1 MSNTNDMTATE
12 AATIVITGYTEDCN
26 CEHCG
31 RNLRHGI
38 RISDGRVVGAQC
50 FDKVLTLPQT
60 YGGKSYRVGAENVIR
75 YAKIAERFTAKA
87 AESRFGVGLSHRT
100 FRLA

>member
-1 MSNTNDMTATE
+1 MTATE
-12 AATIVITGYTEDCN
+12 TATIVITGYTEDCN

-50 FDKVLTLPQT
+50 FDRVLTLPKT
-60 YGGKSYRVGAENVIR
+60 YSGKSYRVGAENIIR
-75 YAKIAERFTAKA
+75 YAKIAERFTAQA
-87 AESRFGVGLSHRT
+87 AESRFGVGLSQRT